1 MKNHKEKLIR
11 EGKLMEANGKK
22 HREILTRIAHQAM
35 LDRGLQPDFS
45 PAVQSELQHLSGPAQ
60 PDGQNL
66 SNLSHLLWS
75 SIDNDDSL
83 DIDQLTAAEALPDGS
98 TKIYVAIADVDALV
112 KKESAIDRHASYNTT
127 SVYTAAVIFPMLPEQ
142 LSNGFTS
149 LNYQS
154 ERIAL
159 VVELTI
165 NPEGALVDEDVYR
178 ATVFN
183 YAKLAY
189 SIVGAWLDGKK
200 ETPEAILKVDGLAE
214 NIRLQDKVAQQM
226 HQFRHRNGALSL
238 ETIESHP
245 LFVGDQLQMLQFD
258 EKNRA
263 KAIVEDF
270 MITANGVVAR
280 FLSRNNFPSIRRVV
294 RVPKRW
300 ERIVELASEYDYNL
314 PETPDSKALES
325 FLTLQRNK
333 DPLRFPDLSL
343 SIIKL
348 LGAGEYMAD
357 KPGEEAP
364 GHFGLAV
371 KDYTHSTAPNRRFTD
386 LITHRLVKAVLDQ
399 TQSPYNMDELEAL
412 AQQCTRQENAAN
424 KVERQ
429 VDKSA
434 AALLFVSRIG
444 EEFNAI
450 VTGAAAK
457 GTWVRLLDVPV
468 EGKLVTGM
476 DHVDVGHRVRV
487 KLESVDVEKGF
498 IDFIKIS

>member
-1 MKNHKEKLIR
+1 MNK
-11 EGKLMEANGKK
+11 EGKPMEINGFK
-22 HREILTRIAHQAM
+22 HREILARIAHQAM

-45 PAVQSELQHLSGPAQ
+45 PAVKSELQQLSGPAQ

-66 SNLSHLLWS
+66 RNLSHLLWS

-83 DIDQLTAAEALPDGS
+83 DIDQLTAAEVLPNGS

-112 KKESAIDRHASYNTT
+112 KKESAIDQHAGFNTT

-154 ERIAL
+154 KRIAL
-159 VVELTI
+159 VVEMII
-165 NPEGALVDEDVYR
+165 NADGALLDEDVYR
-178 ATVFN
+178 ATVYN

-189 SIVGAWLDGKK
+189 GSVGAWLDGKS
-200 ETPEAILKVDGLAE
+200 EIPEAVHTVADLEE
-214 NIRLQDKVAQQM
+214 NIRIQDAVAQRM
-226 HQFRHRNGALSL
+226 HQFRHRHGALSL

-300 ERIVELASEYDYNL
+300 ERIVELAEEYDYSL

-325 FLTLQRNK
+325 FLTFQRKK

-343 SIIKL
+343 SVIKL

-357 KPGEEAP
+357 RPGEEAP

-371 KDYTHSTAPNRRFTD
+371 KDYTHSTAPNRRYTD
-386 LITHRLVKAVLDQ
+386 LITHRLVKAVLNQ
-399 TQSPYNMDELEAL
+399 AANPYSMDELEIL
-412 AQQCTRQENAAN
+412 AKQCTVQENAAN

-434 AALLFVSRIG
+434 AALLFASKIG

-468 EGKLVTGM
+468 EGKLISGF
-476 DHVDVGHRVRV
+476 DRVDVGHRIRV

-498 IDFIKIS
+498 IDFSKIH